1 MLPLSNLLEKLA
13 IKFIPDAKKEE
24 QETLLDDR
32 LLKTP
37 AVALTASRK
46 VALEMA
52 TISVNSIHKA
62 FNVINDFSE
71 KLCAEIRSDED
82 KTDYYEDILGTYLL
96 KLSSASTSDADSKE
110 AATLLNIIGD
120 CERIA
125 DHSINIVESA
135 EELKEK
141 DIKFSDVA
149 INEFETISSAVGEA
163 LDLALKAFVEKDI
176 EAAKSIDPLEEV
188 VDLLKEKFRKT
199 HIERMQ
205 QCKCGIEA
213 GFVWQDLLTNLERI
227 SDHCSNIAGA
237 ILDGENMNYHQYVK
251 DEESGEEFKAKFE
264 FYCDKYNAR

>member
-1 MLPLSNLLEKLA
+1 M
-13 IKFIPDAKKEE
+13 
-24 QETLLDDR
+24 
-32 LLKTP
+32 
-37 AVALTASRK
+37 
-46 VALEMA
+46 
-52 TISVNSIHKA
+52 
-62 FNVINDFSE
+62 
-71 KLCAEIRSDED
+71 
-82 KTDYYEDILGTYLL
+82 
-96 KLSSASTSDADSKE
+96 
-110 AATLLNIIGD
+110 
-120 CERIA
+120 
-125 DHSINIVESA
+125 
-135 EELKEK
+135 
-141 DIKFSDVA
+141 
-149 INEFETISSAVGEA
+149 
-163 LDLALKAFVEKDI
+163 KAFVEKDI